1 MSSASSKKKQN
12 GWDFKQGYNFEQH
25 LENKG
30 PPENDREILESH
42 FVDEMTV
49 EEVTQVGLQDARVSV
64 FQKSW

>member
-1 MSSASSKKKQN
+1 M
-12 GWDFKQGYNFEQH
+12 
-25 LENKG
+25 ENKG

-64 FQKSW
+64 FQKC